1 MSQARRT
8 VDHDDPG
15 SRRKGSTMSPQLRE
29 PVATDV
35 PRAVY
40 WRRRAVLVVALVATA
55 FLLTGLIGRVG
66 AEAELEDK
74 VAGHA
79 VVQPG
84 ETLWDVSVATTP
96 AGVDPREHLG
106 AIKEL
111 NGLDGAHVDAWS
123 VVLIP
128 AR

>member
-1 MSQARRT
+1 
-8 VDHDDPG
+8 
-15 SRRKGSTMSPQLRE
+15 MSPQLRE
-29 PVATDV
+29 PSTNEASRSVD
-35 PRAVY
+35 
-40 WRRRAVLVVALVATA
+40 WRRRAVVVVALVASA
-55 FLLTGLIGRVG
+55 FLVTGLIGRVG

-74 VAGHA
+74 VDGHA

-84 ETLWDVSVATTP
+84 ETLWDVSVATAP
-96 AGVDPREHLG
+96 DDVDPRDHLG

-111 NGLDGAHVDAWS
+111 NGLDGSHVDAWS

>member
-1 MSQARRT
+1 
-8 VDHDDPG
+8 
-15 SRRKGSTMSPQLRE
+15 MSPMLHTAPDGAAAR
-29 PVATDV
+29 T
-35 PRAVY
+35 RTLTY
-40 WRRRAVLVVALVATA
+40 WRRRVMLVGVLLAVA
-55 FLLTGLIGRVG
+55 FLATGLVGRVG

-84 ETLWDVSVATTP
+84 ESLWDVTVATAP
-96 AGVDPREHLG
+96 DGIDPRDHLHR
-106 AIKEL
+106 IKEL
-111 NGLDGAHVDAWS
+111 NGIDGAQVDAWT

>member
-1 MSQARRT
+1 
-8 VDHDDPG
+8 
-15 SRRKGSTMSPQLRE
+15 
-29 PVATDV
+29 
-35 PRAVY
+35 
-40 WRRRAVLVVALVATA
+40 VVALVAAA

-84 ETLWDVSVATTP
+84 RRSGTSASPPLPPTSTP
-96 AGVDPREHLG
+96 ASICG

-111 NGLDGAHVDAWS
+111 NGLDGSHVDAWS

>member
-1 MSQARRT
+1 
-8 VDHDDPG
+8 
-15 SRRKGSTMSPQLRE
+15 MSPLLHQA
-29 PVATDV
+29 PDAAAV
-35 PRAVY
+35 RARSLTF
-40 WRRRAVLVVALVATA
+40 WRRRMLMVGVLLAVA
-55 FLLTGLIGRVG
+55 FLVTGLIGRVG

-84 ETLWDVSVATTP
+84 ESLWDVTVATVP
-96 AGVDPREHLG
+96 DGIDPREHLHG
-106 AIKEL
+106 IKEL
-111 NGLDGAHVDAWS
+111 NGLDGSHVEAWT

>member
-1 MSQARRT
+1 
-8 VDHDDPG
+8 
-15 SRRKGSTMSPQLRE
+15 MSPQLRE
-29 PVATDV
+29 PTGQGA
-35 PRAVY
+35 PRWVY
-40 WRRRAVLVVALVATA
+40 WRRRAIVVLGLVTAA
-55 FLLTGLIGRVG
+55 FLVTGLIGRVG
-66 AEAELEDK
+66 AEAELEDE

-84 ETLWDVSVATTP
+84 ETLWEVSVATAP
-96 AGVDPREHLG
+96 EDVDPREQLS

-111 NGLDGAHVDAWS
+111 NGLEGSQVEAWS

>member
-1 MSQARRT
+1 
-8 VDHDDPG
+8 
-15 SRRKGSTMSPQLRE
+15 MSPTALQAHRPPAAPAGAGTYL
-29 PVATDV
+29 
-35 PRAVY
+35 
-40 WRRRAVLVVALVATA
+40 RRRAVVVAILLALA
-55 FLLTGLIGRVG
+55 FLATGLIGRVG

-84 ETLWDVSVATTP
+84 ETLWDVTAATAP
-96 AGVDPREHLG
+96 DGVDPREHLRR
-106 AIKEL
+106 IKDL
-111 NGLDGAHVDAWS
+111 NGFDGSQVEAWT

>member
-1 MSQARRT
+1 
-8 VDHDDPG
+8 
-15 SRRKGSTMSPQLRE
+15 MSPQLRE
-29 PVATDV
+29 PVVADES
-35 PRAVY
+35 RALY
-40 WRRRAVLVVALVATA
+40 WRRRAVVVLALVAGA

-84 ETLWDVSVATTP
+84 ETLWDVSVATSP
-96 AGVDPREHLG
+96 DDVDPREHLG

-111 NGLDGAHVDAWS
+111 NGLDGSHVDAWS